1 MGKKNVQANMQI
13 DVSFV
18 ANTKNLVKELEKS
31 TSSLKLDSGLTK
43 GFGTSLNKSF
53 KEVYTN
59 LDKMSQRLNKPG
71 LSSKEYTNIFKTLNS
86 QIQDSLENITSLQSQ
101 LTNIFKGS
109 DNTKAIKQLKAY
121 KEQLEQ
127 LEKLRKEQNT
137 SKRYKKNATEKF
149 EAETG
154 LSYNAKNK
162 NMLLDLQQR
171 KTNKQKLTP
180 TQENF
185 LQASGIDNKALKNVI
200 MHLQQIE
207 QHQNNIIAK
216 NAEAAALTGDNT
228 VDNAIITTT
237 KMIDELNLQVYSTE
251 NFEKDKQQF
260 EAIEQQTQQTI
271 NAADSMGDQFEEALI
286 KGQRE
291 AEEFAKT
298 QTTLNEILSQ
308 FGIILSASAFAG

>member
-1 MGKKNVQANMQI
+1 
-13 DVSFV
+13 
-18 ANTKNLVKELEKS
+18 
-31 TSSLKLDSGLTK
+31 
-43 GFGTSLNKSF
+43 
-53 KEVYTN
+53 
-59 LDKMSQRLNKPG
+59 MSQRLNKPG

-86 QIQDSLENITSLQSQ
+86 LIQDSLENITSLQSQ

-251 NFEKDKQQF
+251 NFEKYKQQF
-260 EAIEQQTQQTI
+260 EAIDQQTQQTI
-271 NAADSMGDQFEEALI
+271 NATDSM
-286 KGQRE
+286 
-291 AEEFAKT
+291 
-298 QTTLNEILSQ
+298 
-308 FGIILSASAFAG
+308 